1 MLTVRHNLTMFTDL
15 KIPAGRRPMTQSEAR
30 ISFVFGLAITLLFL
44 AAIFDEYSPK
54 KLSILFYILF
64 WIPMLAVHE
73 LGHAFAAKLL
83 GWRVREIVIGF
94 GRTLWQWQIG
104 ETRIKIKQAPV
115 EGYVLPAPVEPK
127 QIRLKSML
135 IYAAGP
141 GAEILILALML
152 LLFGWDTVF
161 NDSDQTSLIA
171 LKTLAIVI
179 IVGAGFNLLP
189 FRTEGAVSDGLGI
202 LSSPFMSDEAI
213 ETRLLTFEL
222 REVQQLLENDDADRA
237 LRLLEPLLEQ
247 FPGNLILLLTYG
259 SALSAS
265 HQDDRARDF
274 VRKNLANAGLRDDKR
289 RDWLLLQAHVELGTD
304 EPDYM
309 TLDLALQKALAI
321 TPDAPDLIATKG
333 ASLVQRGKYEDG
345 GSLLA
350 QAWRSNDGSA
360 SDALMLAYLAIA
372 AKRSRNM
379 AATEHFRTAFNQV
392 NRSKALHNRVSRAF
406 GRDPDS

>member
-1 MLTVRHNLTMFTDL
+1 
-15 KIPAGRRPMTQSEAR
+15 
-30 ISFVFGLAITLLFL
+30 
-44 AAIFDEYSPK
+44 
-54 KLSILFYILF
+54 
-64 WIPMLAVHE
+64 
-73 LGHAFAAKLL
+73 
-83 GWRVREIVIGF
+83 
-94 GRTLWQWQIG
+94 
-104 ETRIKIKQAPV
+104 
-115 EGYVLPAPVEPK
+115 
-127 QIRLKSML
+127 
-135 IYAAGP
+135 
-141 GAEILILALML
+141 
-152 LLFGWDTVF
+152 
-161 NDSDQTSLIA
+161 
-171 LKTLAIVI
+171 
-179 IVGAGFNLLP
+179 
-189 FRTEGAVSDGLGI
+189 
-202 LSSPFMSDEAI
+202 
-213 ETRLLTFEL
+213 
-222 REVQQLLENDDADRA
+222 
-237 LRLLEPLLEQ
+237 
-247 FPGNLILLLTYG
+247 
-259 SALSAS
+259 LSAS